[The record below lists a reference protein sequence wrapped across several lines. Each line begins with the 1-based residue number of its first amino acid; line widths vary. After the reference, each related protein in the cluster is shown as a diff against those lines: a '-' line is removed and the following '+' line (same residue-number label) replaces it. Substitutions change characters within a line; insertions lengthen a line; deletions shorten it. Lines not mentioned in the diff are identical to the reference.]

1 MQETHLKIAL
11 LEDNEVLA
19 ENTLSYLSLRN
30 ISVDAYE
37 SVEDF
42 EEAIVDISIYQLILL
57 DINLPGISW
66 VDYLKKLRAQGNHIP
81 IILLTSMNTS
91 WDIVHGLEVGADDY
105 VSKPFN
111 FEELVARINMVV
123 ARKKWSQTRETSQII
138 LADNTCIEIDR
149 EYKKVKKDQQVVYLP
164 TLEYQLLDY
173 FLRNRGKIL
182 SRDELY
188 EQVWGE
194 FDKYQLSRTVD
205 VYVGYLRKK
214 LWKDIIIT
222 KKWDGYF
229 LP

>member
-1 MQETHLKIAL
+1 MQETHLNIAL
-11 LEDNEVLA
+11 LEDNEILA

-30 ISVDAYE
+30 ISVDVYE

-42 EEAIVDISIYQLILL
+42 EQAIADISIYQLILL

-66 VDYLKKLRAQGNHIP
+66 VDYLKTLRAQGNHIP

-91 WDIVHGLEVGADDY
+91 GDIVHGLEVGADDY

-123 ARKKWSQTRETSQII
+123 SRKKWSQARETSQII

>member
-1 MQETHLKIAL
+1 
-11 LEDNEVLA
+11 
-19 ENTLSYLSLRN
+19 
-30 ISVDAYE
+30 
-37 SVEDF
+37 
-42 EEAIVDISIYQLILL
+42 
-57 DINLPGISW
+57 
-66 VDYLKKLRAQGNHIP
+66 
-81 IILLTSMNTS
+81 MNTS
-91 WDIVHGLEVGADDY
+91 GDIVHGLEVGADDY

-111 FEELVARINMVV
+111 FEELVARIKMVIS
-123 ARKKWSQTRETSQII
+123 RKKWNQTRESTQII
-138 LADNTCIEIDR
+138 LADESCIEIDR
-149 EYKKVKKDQQVVYLP
+149 EYKKVKKDNQVVYLP